1 MDNKFYKNQSKIVS
15 SSYPPR
21 SSSDEMGFGLWSKS
35 GQKEGNRIEKPGDIR
50 RAA

>member
-21 SSSDEMGFGLWSKS
+21 SSSDEMDFRKLVFMRVSSKFV
-35 GQKEGNRIEKPGDIR
+35 
-50 RAA
+50 